1 MEGLVAESLGNTLKM
16 TREGKGYTFEQVTMD
31 THISIQY
38 LRALEEERFDVF
50 PGEPYILGFLKNY
63 GEYLGLDNKELLFQ
77 YRSGKIQDQP
87 DPIEQLVT
95 PRGSTFP
102 FKMLL
107 GALILVV
114 VLAAAGGGV
123 YYFLYLPRTKAP
135 VVVETRKP
143 VEYALNEG
151 ALERR
156 FYRGDSI
163 VIPYGDNQYTLR
175 LSNVGDAVT
184 IMTPSGGIIL
194 DLSQEVRVD
203 LNNDGMGELRI
214 TASDFDKNAGESGA
228 LLRFEMDSTLP
239 FYSGASVESS
249 EPAPVPSV
257 ASALSLPDNTGL
269 SNATQIL
276 SSANAYPF
284 TMEVAFQGYCMFR
297 WEILYERDRQDRNE
311 QYFQRGDTLNMQAQN
326 GIRLWV
332 SNAVAAKIQVIGG
345 GHTVPVELG
354 GAGEVA
360 VVDIRWVR
368 DNDGRYRLVMIR
380 L

>member
-1 MEGLVAESLGNTLKM
+1 
-16 TREGKGYTFEQVTMD
+16 MD

-87 DPIEQLVT
+87 DPINQLIT
-95 PRGSTFP
+95 PRGSSLP
-102 FKMLL
+102 FKMFL
-107 GALILVV
+107 GALLLLIGLV
-114 VLAAAGGGV
+114 AAGGGV
-123 YYFLYLPRTKAP
+123 YYFLYLPRTKVPA
-135 VVVETRKP
+135 VTETRKP

-156 FYRGDSI
+156 FYPGDSI

-184 IMTPSGGIIL
+184 ITTPSGRIIL
-194 DLSQEVRVD
+194 DLSQVVRVD

-214 TASDFDKNAGESGA
+214 TASDFDKNTGNSGA
-228 LLRFEMDSTLP
+228 LLRFEMDSTSP
-239 FYSGASVESS
+239 FYIGALSESPEPIPVPAESS
-249 EPAPVPSV
+249 AM
-257 ASALSLPDNTGL
+257 ALPDNTGL
-269 SNATQIL
+269 ANATLIL

-284 TMEVAFQGYCMFR
+284 SMEVAFQGYCMFR

-311 QYFQRGDTLNMQAQN
+311 QYFQRGDALNMQAQN
-326 GIRLWV
+326 GIRIWA
-332 SNAVAAKIQVIGG
+332 SNAAVTKIQVIGG
-345 GHTVPVELG
+345 GRTVPVELG

-368 DNDGRYRLVMIR
+368 DNDGRYQLVMIR

>member
-1 MEGLVAESLGNTLKM
+1 MEEVVVESLGNTLKI
-16 TREGKGYTFEQVTMD
+16 TREGKGYTFEQVSMD

-38 LRALEEERFDVF
+38 LRALEEERFDIF

-87 DPIEQLVT
+87 DPINQLVT
-95 PRGSTFP
+95 PQRSTLP
-102 FKMLL
+102 ARMVL
-107 GALILVV
+107 GALLLIIGLIV
-114 VLAAAGGGV
+114 AGIAV

-135 VVVETRKP
+135 VVIETYKP

-156 FYRGDSI
+156 FYQGDSI
-163 VIPYGDNQYTLR
+163 VIPYGDSQYTLR

-184 IMTPSGGIIL
+184 IMTPTGGIIL
-194 DLSQEVRVD
+194 DLLQEVRVD

-214 TASDFDKNAGESGA
+214 TASDFDKNTGDSGA
-228 LLRFEMDSTLP
+228 LLRFELDSTLP
-239 FYSGASVESS
+239 FYSGASI
-249 EPAPVPSV
+249 EPAEPVPTPV
-257 ASALSLPDNTGL
+257 ASMALPDNTGL
-269 SNATQIL
+269 ANAMQIL
-276 SSANAYPF
+276 NSANPYPF
-284 TMEVAFQGYCMFR
+284 TMEAGFQGYCMFR

-311 QYFQRGDTLNMQAQN
+311 QYFQRGDELNMQAQN

-332 SNAVAAKIQVIGG
+332 SNAAVAKIQVIGG
-345 GHTVPVELG
+345 GRTVPVELG

-368 DNDGRYRLVMIR
+368 DSDGRYRLVMIR

>member
-1 MEGLVAESLGNTLKM
+1 MEGAVAESLGNTLKM
-16 TREGKGYTFEQVTMD
+16 TREGKGYTFEQVSMD

-38 LRALEEERFDVF
+38 LRALEEERFNAF

-87 DPIEQLVT
+87 DPINQLIT
-95 PRGSTFP
+95 PRGSSLP

-107 GALILVV
+107 DALILVI
-114 VLAAAGGGV
+114 VLATAGGGV
-123 YYFLYLPRTKAP
+123 YYFLYLPRTKTP
-135 VVVETRKP
+135 IVTETRKP

-156 FYRGDSI
+156 FYLGDSI
-163 VIPYGDNQYTLR
+163 VIPYGDDQYTLR

-184 IMTPSGGIIL
+184 IMTPVGGIIL

-214 TASDFDKNAGESGA
+214 TASDFDKNTGDSGA

-239 FYSGASVESS
+239 FYSGASIESPES
-249 EPAPVPSV
+249 VPTPVLS
-257 ASALSLPDNTGL
+257 SAMALPDNTGL
-269 SNATQIL
+269 TNATQIL
-276 SSANAYPF
+276 SSVNAYPF

-311 QYFQRGDTLNMQAQN
+311 QYFQRGDALNMQAQN
-326 GIRLWV
+326 GIRLWA
-332 SNAVAAKIQVIGG
+332 SNAAATKIQVIGG
-345 GHTVPVELG
+345 GRTVPVELG

>member
-1 MEGLVAESLGNTLKM
+1 MAESLGNTLKM
-16 TREGKGYTFEQVTMD
+16 TREGKGYTFEQVSMD

-38 LRALEEERFDVF
+38 LRALEEERFNAF

-87 DPIEQLVT
+87 DPINQLIT
-95 PRGSTFP
+95 PRGSSLP

-107 GALILVV
+107 DALILVI
-114 VLAAAGGGV
+114 VLATAGGGV
-123 YYFLYLPRTKAP
+123 YYFLYLPRTKTP
-135 VVVETRKP
+135 IVTETRKP

-156 FYRGDSI
+156 FYLGDSI
-163 VIPYGDNQYTLR
+163 VIPYGDDQYTLR

-184 IMTPSGGIIL
+184 IMTPVGGIIL

-214 TASDFDKNAGESGA
+214 TASDFDKNTGDSGA

-239 FYSGASVESS
+239 FYSGASIESPES
-249 EPAPVPSV
+249 VPTPVLS
-257 ASALSLPDNTGL
+257 SAMALPDNTGL
-269 SNATQIL
+269 TNATQIL
-276 SSANAYPF
+276 SSVNAYPF

-311 QYFQRGDTLNMQAQN
+311 QYFQRGDALNMQAQN
-326 GIRLWV
+326 GIRLWA
-332 SNAVAAKIQVIGG
+332 SNAAATKIQVIGG
-345 GHTVPVELG
+345 GRTVPVELG